1 MYPLSTVNHSYTET
15 IRKKVELINAG
26 EHVAVQTQKILQ
38 MSEQLADGHSGKIKI
53 YLTETEEKF
62 HQVAGQLLQ
71 QDIIIHQVQE
81 ETEFI

>member
-1 MYPLSTVNHSYTET
+1 
-15 IRKKVELINAG
+15 
-26 EHVAVQTQKILQ
+26 

>member
-1 MYPLSTVNHSYTET
+1 M
-15 IRKKVELINAG
+15 
-26 EHVAVQTQKILQ
+26 
-38 MSEQLADGHSGKIKI
+38 
-53 YLTETEEKF
+53 LTETEEKF